1 MKTETNQ
8 DIRLNNREYANFID
22 AEFTNNINNEE
33 TINSERRKK
42 LRDLSESGP
51 KLTLE
56 VVNKVTL
63 PLGTKI
69 EINSTGLEN
78 FSKRQDGLVYF
89 GCQKESNEN
98 IEEVCLFLFQEN
110 DFVFNLNEQDTD
122 EERCYGRHFQIR
134 FDSSVL
140 KYFIKDLGKG
150 FGAFMKISNFA
161 FLKTDSL
168 INIGDSYIVVYLGE
182 DTGEDTIK
190 ENVKDDKEMIK
201 CITDSNYSLQLKIYS
216 GNLKIEPR

>member
-1 MKTETNQ
+1 M
-8 DIRLNNREYANFID
+8 
-22 AEFTNNINNEE
+22 
-33 TINSERRKK
+33 
-42 LRDLSESGP
+42 
-51 KLTLE
+51 
-56 VVNKVTL
+56 
-63 PLGTKI
+63 
-69 EINSTGLEN
+69 
-78 FSKRQDGLVYF
+78 
-89 GCQKESNEN
+89 
-98 IEEVCLFLFQEN
+98 
-110 DFVFNLNEQDTD
+110 
-122 EERCYGRHFQIR
+122 
-134 FDSSVL
+134 L

>member
-98 IEEVCLFLFQEN
+98 IEEVCLFLF
-110 DFVFNLNEQDTD
+110 
-122 EERCYGRHFQIR
+122 
-134 FDSSVL
+134 
-140 KYFIKDLGKG
+140 
-150 FGAFMKISNFA
+150 
-161 FLKTDSL
+161 
-168 INIGDSYIVVYLGE
+168 
-182 DTGEDTIK
+182 
-190 ENVKDDKEMIK
+190 
-201 CITDSNYSLQLKIYS
+201 
-216 GNLKIEPR
+216 